1 MRPSTACFFL
11 LDENLRL
18 VEGVLQTV
26 PNWQESDQDP
36 GSAHMWPKG
45 GTSICSTDP
54 RSAGGSPTHHWSLT
68 TLIEES
74 PGLTGHTLKAA
85 MVETCDH
92 SLVAFRTV
100 PGTHRRRHLQEAM
113 VFCSHVEMLMSRD
126 RHTWDG
132 KRGLWASALTAHSQ
146 SRRLGHVNQQLLG
159 ICLSEPWELPWQG
172 SLVPGIQPHVLC
184 ELSALPPGCPSGSH
198 LVSDH
203 VPITWLSFP
212 CHRILVVFMSSNT
225 ENGEEEPMTL
235 KVQLGPLQSQA
246 IMS

>member
-92 SLVAFRTV
+92 SLVAFRKPWCSAATWRCSCQGTV
-100 PGTHRRRHLQEAM
+100 THGM
-113 VFCSHVEMLMSRD
+113 
-126 RHTWDG
+126 
-132 KRGLWASALTAHSQ
+132 
-146 SRRLGHVNQQLLG
+146 
-159 ICLSEPWELPWQG
+159 
-172 SLVPGIQPHVLC
+172 
-184 ELSALPPGCPSGSH
+184 
-198 LVSDH
+198 
-203 VPITWLSFP
+203 
-212 CHRILVVFMSSNT
+212 
-225 ENGEEEPMTL
+225 ENGVSGHLPS
-235 KVQLGPLQSQA
+235 QLTPRADGLV
-246 IMS
+246 M